1 MEKHPLIRVIYL
13 YLFTLVGLAVT
24 VIGSV
29 GMVNL
34 GLRSFIFTKADEEE
48 RISYKQP
55 TYPPVSV
62 DRLKEASA
70 EAGEPLT
77 EEEAAVI
84 RNWLADYEK
93 WQEAESE
100 RDYVGA
106 RRSREASQNIAMI
119 LIGVPLYLYHWGI
132 IKKDRKGKD
141 DEKKPS

>member
-13 YLFTLVGLAVT
+13 YLFTLVGLAIT

-55 TYPPVSV
+55 IYPPIVV
-62 DRLKEASA
+62 DRLKETATES
-70 EAGEPLT
+70 GETLT
-77 EEEAAVI
+77 EEEMAAVKS
-84 RNWLADYEK
+84 WLADYEK
-93 WQEAESE
+93 WQDAESK

-106 RRSREASQNIAMI
+106 RRSREASLNIAMI
-119 LIGVPLYLYHWGI
+119 LIGVPLYLYHWGT
-132 IKKDRKGKD
+132 IKKDRKEKD
-141 DEKKPS
+141 NER

>member
-13 YLFTLVGLAVT
+13 YLFTLVGLAIT

-55 TYPPVSV
+55 IYPPIVV
-62 DRLKEASA
+62 DRLKETAT
-70 EAGEPLT
+70 EAGETLT
-77 EEEAAVI
+77 EEEMAAVKS
-84 RNWLADYEK
+84 WLADYEK
-93 WQEAESE
+93 WQEAESK

-106 RRSREASQNIAMI
+106 RRSREASLNIAMI
-119 LIGVPLYLYHWGI
+119 LIGVPLYLYHWGT
-132 IKKDRKGKD
+132 IKKDRKEKD
-141 DEKKPS
+141 NER